1 MSEDRKTYYGIDDHE
16 RIDLCLACE
25 KPKCNNCLER
35 VPHPEGRRKKRA
47 FRPRRKE
54 VDNASVHDTRQTDHK
69 EKPFAD
75 RGE

>member
-54 VDNASVHDTRQTDHK
+54 DGNANQVK
-69 EKPFAD
+69 
-75 RGE
+75 G